1 MPAVMTSEFA
11 LIESIAR
18 DLRGRRARGVVIGVG
33 DDAAVLR
40 PLRGEDLVVTVDSLV
55 EGRHFRRAWLSWQD
69 LGWRLAAINLSDIA
83 AMGAQPKFALVSL
96 AVPRD
101 VPARAVREIERG
113 AARHLAHYGTV
124 IVGGNLS
131 GTSGPLVCDL
141 TLIGTCRHGK
151 AWRRGARSGDAIVVA
166 GELGAAAAG
175 AALLLARKS
184 APRAL
189 VRAYRRPVPRLDVA
203 AALRGVAAVHGAI
216 DVSDGLSSDLIHMCD
231 AAGLGCEVN
240 GTALPIPRPVAA
252 FCRAR
257 GIDPPTWA
265 MDAGEDY
272 ALVLGVA
279 PQRAAEVCRRI
290 ERAGVRASVIGRFTR
305 RRGDYRL
312 VDAAGRA
319 QRFRPGGWDHFRES
333 S

>member
-1 MPAVMTSEFA
+1 MTSEFA

-18 DLRGRRARGVVIGVG
+18 DLRGRRARGVVIGIG

-55 EGRHFRRAWLSWQD
+55 EGRHFRRAWLSWRD

-101 VPARAVREIERG
+101 VPARAVRAIERG
-113 AARHLAHYGTV
+113 AARHLGRHGAV

-131 GTSGPLVCDL
+131 STSGPLVCDL

-175 AALLLARKS
+175 ATLLSSKPRPARS
-184 APRAL
+184 AAL
-189 VRAYRRPVPRLDVA
+189 VRAFARPVPRLDIA
-203 AALRGVAAVHGAI
+203 AALRGVVAVHGAI
-216 DVSDGLSSDLIHMCD
+216 DVSDGLSSDLIHMCE
-231 AAGLGCEVN
+231 AAGLGCEVK
-240 GTALPIPRPVAA
+240 GTALPIPRSVAA

-257 GIDPPTWA
+257 GIDATIWA

-312 VDAAGRA
+312 IDAAGRA